1 MPNVAAW
8 PIAPRPFVEEAMG
21 SWLGRLAAR
30 YRMDVWEFAQ
40 HNDLELPAAYT
51 NVGWLLMP
59 PLAPTTVKRL
69 ALLARIPA
77 ELIES
82 IQTPAEW
89 ISNRKQVLFCIN
101 CLFLNRIDV
110 TAPRWIR
117 EWLRPD
123 AQPCVTH
130 PAHVRDATP
139 AFLARCKNF
148 AGVLKHISRS
158 EERRQIEGIYWHSQQ
173 QRFLASRH
181 PSNLR

>member
-1 MPNVAAW
+1 
-8 PIAPRPFVEEAMG
+8 MG

-30 YRMDVWEFAQ
+30 YRMDVWEIAQ
-40 HNDLELPAAYT
+40 QNNLELPAVYS

-59 PLAPTTVKRL
+59 PLAPKTVKRL
-69 ALLARIPA
+69 ALLARMPA
-77 ELIES
+77 ELIAS

-89 ISNRKQVLFCIN
+89 ISNRKQVPFCIN

-123 AQPCVTH
+123 TQPCVTH
-130 PAHVRDATP
+130 PADVRSASP
-139 AFLARCKNF
+139 AFLRRCKNF

-158 EERRQIEGIYWHSQQ
+158 EERRQLEGIYWHSQQ
-173 QRFLASRH
+173 QRLLASRH
-181 PSNLR
+181 SFSLR